1 MLLFSHV
8 DDGTQREVPAVS
20 AGDADVQHAVEIT
33 GCKQP
38 LQGAVRL
45 TGAYAGAQESD
56 VKPSPEAAG
65 CLQFEIDGGNDKN
78 PHR

>member
-1 MLLFSHV
+1 MLFFGHV
-8 DDGTQREVPAVS
+8 DDGTQWEAL
-20 AGDADVQHAVEIT
+20 AIATGDADVQHAVEIT